1 MERVSKIQMI
11 DFHSHIIWDID
22 DGSKDFRMSSD
33 MIENSICQNVQC
45 ICATPHFIIDEQ
57 EIDKKVYHEKLN
69 ALKESYSNKIN
80 ILSGIEVYIN
90 PNIPK
95 YYKEKKIWGMNDSR
109 YVLIELPMRDY
120 PIYTKDVFYELIIL
134 GAKPIIAHPERNLKI
149 QQNMNLLTDLL
160 NEGALAQMNAGS
172 LTGMFGNHVKEFA
185 EKLIRTNRI
194 HMIGSDG
201 HNNRSRKTDMLSA
214 YETVG
219 KLNKDLYQWM
229 EENTNK
235 IVKDID
241 VTPLKIVE
249 DKQKKFN
256 ILNLFNR
263 KK

>member
-1 MERVSKIQMI
+1 MERVSKVQMI

-22 DGSKDFRMSSD
+22 DGSKDFKMSCD
-33 MIENSICQNVQC
+33 MIENSICQKVQG
-45 ICATPHFIIDEQ
+45 ICATPHYIIDEQ
-57 EIDKKVYHEKLN
+57 EIDKSVYKEKLN
-69 ALKESYSNKIN
+69 ALKEKYSNKIN

-95 YYKEKKIWGMNDSR
+95 YYKEEKIWGINNSR

-120 PIYTKDVFYELIIL
+120 PLYTKDVFYELVIL

-149 QQNMNLLTDLL
+149 QQNVGLLTDLL
-160 NEGALAQMNAGS
+160 DEGALAQMNAGS

-185 EKLIRTNRI
+185 EMLIKTNRI

-219 KLNKDLYQWM
+219 KLNKELYQWIEDNNIRIINN
-229 EENTNK
+229 EE
-235 IVKDID
+235 V
-241 VTPLKIVE
+241 VPLKILE
-249 DKQKKFN
+249 NKEKKLKIFN
-256 ILNLFNR
+256 IFNR